1 MSLPILLVTSAFAV
15 GLLLLSIGVLL
26 AWRDTAQNRKAV
38 TVTLQPNILPEIG
51 SIIERL
57 ETRISSQEDQRANDM
72 EHLRQNIAQMRADVE
87 WLAGERMIEQAIEMC
102 REGLTT
108 ERISQDLGMQPEDVR
123 TLKLLRAH

>member
-1 MSLPILLVTSAFAV
+1 MSLPILFVTSAFAI
-15 GLLLLSIGVLL
+15 GLILLSTGVLL
-26 AWRDTAQNRKAV
+26 AWRDSVQRRK
-38 TVTLQPNILPEIG
+38 TVQVELQPSLLPEIG
-51 SIIERL
+51 NIIERL
-57 ETRISSQEDQRANDM
+57 ESRISTHEHQRVNDM

>member
-15 GLLLLSIGVLL
+15 GLILLSMGVLL
-26 AWRDTAQNRKAV
+26 AWRDAMQRRHAV
-38 TVTLQPNILPEIG
+38 PVETQPNLLPEIG
-51 SIIERL
+51 NIIERL
-57 ETRISSQEDQRANDM
+57 ESRISTHEHQRANDM